1 MTAALEGKARRTAKQ
16 DGFRRLP
23 DALLDGYQSGFA
35 LQLEGT
41 SKHLSVATRD
51 GVGLF
56 GEVHRLAVQA
66 LHHLVTTIACGA
78 LNSTTATMAR
88 EASG

>member
-1 MTAALEGKARRTAKQ
+1 
-16 DGFRRLP
+16 
-23 DALLDGYQSGFA
+23 
-35 LQLEGT
+35 
-41 SKHLSVATRD
+41 
-51 GVGLF
+51 LF